1 MKFDL
6 PKDQASIIKVIG
18 VGGGGSNAVNHMY
31 NQGITGVDFVI
42 CNTDAQALDQSPIPN
57 KIQLG
62 TTLTEGLGAGAN
74 PEVGKNAAIED
85 VEAIK
90 AILQNNTK
98 MVFITAGMGGGTG
111 TGAAPIIAEA
121 AREMGILTV
130 GIVTM
135 PFSFEGRRRKQQAD
149 DGIES
154 LRANVDT
161 LLIINNDKLR
171 MMYGNLKMGEA
182 FAKADDILT
191 VAAKGISE
199 IITVTG
205 YVNTDFKDVQTV
217 MKDGGTAIM
226 GSATAEGENRA
237 VDAVTK
243 ALASP
248 LLNDNEI
255 KGANYVLLNITSGTE
270 EITMDEIGD
279 ITDFIQDEAGLTADV
294 IWGNCTDESLGAK
307 VAVTVIAT
315 GFGASETT
323 AFELGQKP
331 EKKVYGLDEDVPT
344 NITQLLENEEEAVAE
359 NTTEEISDNIEE
371 PYLKTDSEQP
381 TLNFDDADQTD
392 SINEEVVN
400 EVENTEEEKEKVIF
414 SLDDEVEDIEA
425 KRDEMPLNWSE
436 VNETEVEASSPE
448 NNWEEDTVDEITN
461 EENAWE
467 EPTSETEEESAFDV
481 SNEAPE
487 ENKTIVWNLN
497 DDDSSDEFTN
507 QTTDFSDENEEEIT
521 LSRKDITDEAKEE
534 EGPVY
539 TNRIPDED
547 QLKRSQERVMKIKEL
562 GMKMKTPSGINDLEK
577 EPAYKRRQI
586 NLDEVPHSS
595 ENNISRFTL
604 SEDEDGK
611 PKLNDDNS
619 FLHDNVD

>member
-31 NQGITGVDFVI
+31 EQGISGVDFVI

-111 TGAAPIIAEA
+111 TGAAPVIAEA

-130 GIVTM
+130 GIVTV

-149 DGIES
+149 EGLEA
-154 LRANVDT
+154 LRNSVDT

-182 FAKADDILT
+182 FAKADDILA

-205 YVNTDFKDVQTV
+205 YVNTDFRDVQTV

-237 VDAVTK
+237 IDAVSK

-255 KGANYVLLNITSGTE
+255 KGANYILLNITSGTE

-279 ITDFIQDEAGLTADV
+279 ITDYIQDEAGLTADV

-315 GFGASETT
+315 GFGSTDT
-323 AFELGQKP
+323 ATFDFGKKP

-344 NITQLLENEEEAVAE
+344 NITQPLEETQEVE
-359 NTTEEISDNIEE
+359 NTIEE
-371 PYLKTDSEQP
+371 VTNDLEEPFLKTEVEQP
-381 TLNFDDADQTD
+381 TLDFDNSTTETTD
-392 SINEEVVN
+392 LTDNVEEQ
-400 EVENTEEEKEKVIF
+400 EKVVF
-414 SLDDEVEDIEA
+414 SLDDDENDIEA
-425 KRDEMPLNWSE
+425 KRDEMSLNWSE
-436 VNETEVEASSPE
+436 VNDSEVEASSSTE
-448 NNWEEDTVDEITN
+448 DNWNESSVDEVTN
-461 EENAWE
+461 EENSWE
-467 EPTSETEEESAFDV
+467 EPVNETPAED
-481 SNEAPE
+481 
-487 ENKTIVWNLN
+487 NKTIVWNLN
-497 DDDSSDEFTN
+497 DDDSTDEFTN
-507 QTTDFSDENEEEIT
+507 ETTDFTVDENMDEEIT
-521 LSRKDITDEAKEE
+521 LSRKELTSETEE
-534 EGPVY
+534 EIDGPVY

-604 SEDEDGK
+604 SEDEEGK